1 MLPRR
6 ILTGIAVVVD
16 VALLARGQPIA
27 AKTLAE
33 RQGRPP
39 RHLEAL
45 LQDLVRHG
53 FLKGTR
59 GPHGGYELARE
70 RRRISL
76 GDIVRRLGGD
86 AGAQPQPTPSRLI
99 EDVISPALVEADAA
113 YLEALDKVSVQ
124 ELTESAEATHA
135 IEPGASSGEFHI

>member
-16 VALLARGQPIA
+16 VALLGRSQPVS
-27 AKTLAE
+27 AKILAE

-39 RHLEAL
+39 RHLEVLLRAL
-45 LQDLVRHG
+45 VAHG

-59 GPHGGYELARE
+59 GPRGGYELARE

-76 GDIVRRLGGD
+76 GAIARSLASDPADARATSARLV
-86 AGAQPQPTPSRLI
+86 
-99 EDVISPALVEADAA
+99 EDVLIPMLADADAA
-113 YLEALDKVSVQ
+113 YLAHLDTLSIQ
-124 ELTESAEATHA
+124 DLTAAAESA
-135 IEPGASSGEFHI
+135 GASQAGSPAPEFHI